1 LAFVLSLVKC
11 EWTNEGRLGEMLGFI
26 VENLGRSGDFKA
38 AAATPVVETISI
50 SEIIHFQSSQIDH
63 TL

>member
-1 LAFVLSLVKC
+1 
-11 EWTNEGRLGEMLGFI
+11 MLGFI